1 MQKLQGQRVKELAD
15 ELGYDKQ
22 TLVTRI
28 NELDLGFS
36 VDNFMSRLGESEV
49 EALKEALDEADEGGN
64 EVDDDVDD
72 GIGPTTIRSS
82 GSDTPEPESVES
94 SPGVSSR
101 EPDTTSSDEKAV
113 AEADEADEDDT
124 GSGSTSAGVAGI
136 ESTGEARPDTVRDRA
151 GSATVEVPDQ
161 EEPEVETETAERDE
175 ESADVE
181 VDETSEDETLDE
193 TPPEVEAEADT
204 DEEVEEPPTDEAD
217 VDDQPE
223 QADVDDESDEDD
235 EVEVESDEHE
245 EDEASETTEEAEEE
259 DADEVEA
266 KSTSDDDTGSKRTP
280 EQEAPSSPEDDSAS
294 TSEPSSDEPDA
305 VPNIADEEEE
315 DGARVVGEI
324 SQNVIKD
331 RLEAEG
337 KEFEEEEEED
347 DDQENEQMSDHRRRV
362 VEGDDLYDEDSRNR
376 SRGSDQDQQQQQ
388 TEITQ
393 AAEHKRVIEMEDVI
407 SVSELAEEM
416 GAKAGEVAM
425 KLMESG
431 MQATANTSLDYETAT
446 LIAEEFGYQVENTA
460 FDITEFY
467 DTSPDPEEQRESRPP
482 VVTVMGHVDHGKT
495 TLLDAIRESDVADE
509 EHGGITQHIGAYQV
523 HTDEDDKVT
532 FIDTPGHEAFT
543 ALRARGAKATDLVV
557 LVVAADDGVMP
568 QTVEAINHAQDAD
581 VPILVA
587 VNKIDKPTANPDR
600 VKQALTEYELVPE
613 AWGGTTLYEEISA
626 KQKTNID
633 ELLDSIQVQ
642 SELEQFT
649 SNPGRRAQGIVI
661 ESELDVGRGP
671 VASVLVQRGTL
682 HQSDMIVSG
691 QYHGRARTMHNDRG
705 REIDEAGPSQPVEIT
720 GLDGVPEAGEPFFV
734 VESESDA
741 QRITE
746 HVGEQRRKED
756 MATRAKEV
764 TGSVED
770 LSAMI
775 REGELKELKVIIK
788 GDVQGSVEALK
799 EAFDSLG
806 NDEVQVKVIH
816 SGVGS
821 VTENDVNLAA
831 SSETAAVI
839 VGFNVRPDQRA
850 KEIAE
855 KQGVDI
861 LTHSVIY
868 DAIDQIKKI
877 LEGLLEPIVEER
889 VLGEVEVRELFES
902 AKAGTIAGCYVTDGE
917 VRRNA
922 NARLVRDGR
931 VVYDTDIASL
941 KRYEEDVNE
950 VREGYECGISLE
962 GYNDIKIGDTIEV
975 YDHQEITP
983 TLN

>member
-1 MQKLQGQRVKELAD
+1 MPQIEGQRVKELAD

-22 TLVTRI
+22 KLVTEI
-28 NELDLGFS
+28 NDLDLGFT
-36 VDNFMSRLGESEV
+36 VDNFMSRLDEKEI
-49 EALKEALDEADEGGN
+49 EALREALDEAGAE
-64 EVDDDVDD
+64 DDAPADVDQAVED
-72 GIGPTTIRSS
+72 EIGPAAIRSS
-82 GSDTPEPESVES
+82 KPDVVEPDADDDRSGVSTRTADDEAPDEADEEATPEAAEPEGATAESETPTEDDEASEASEPSADVGPVETETEMVTDEAVGSEVSEESESEETETPEPVEAEAETTDTAEEATVES
-94 SPGVSSR
+94 KADD
-101 EPDTTSSDEKAV
+101 EPVEAEAEASVDEATEDETETDDEPVEAEAEASDEAD
-113 AEADEADEDDT
+113 ADTSDEADEATDA
-124 GSGSTSAGVAGI
+124 S
-136 ESTGEARPDTVRDRA
+136 
-151 GSATVEVPDQ
+151 
-161 EEPEVETETAERDE
+161 
-175 ESADVE
+175 
-181 VDETSEDETLDE
+181 
-193 TPPEVEAEADT
+193 VEAEAD
-204 DEEVEEPPTDEAD
+204 E
-217 VDDQPE
+217 
-223 QADVDDESDEDD
+223 
-235 EVEVESDEHE
+235 
-245 EDEASETTEEAEEE
+245 
-259 DADEVEA
+259 
-266 KSTSDDDTGSKRTP
+266 GSQRTP
-280 EQEAPSSPEDDSAS
+280 EGEAPSTPNEPESQ
-294 TSEPSSDEPDA
+294 TSEATPDESKAP
-305 VPNIADEEEE
+305 PEGEEDE

-324 SQNVIKD
+324 SQNVIQD
-331 RLEAEG
+331 RLKAEG
-337 KEFEEEEEED
+337 KEFEDEKD
-347 DDQENEQMSDHRRRV
+347 DEPEGPQNERASSHRRV
-362 VEGDDLYDEDSRNR
+362 VEGDDLYDEDSRNQQR
-376 SRGSDQDQQQQQ
+376 SSNKQKQQQ

-416 GAKAGEVAM
+416 SVKAGEVAM

-467 DTSPDPEEQRESRPP
+467 DTSPDSEDHRESRPP

-495 TLLDAIRESDVADE
+495 TLLDAIRQSDVADE

-523 HTDEDDKVT
+523 HTGEDGKIT
-532 FIDTPGHEAFT
+532 FVDTPGHEAFT
-543 ALRARGAKATDLVV
+543 ALRARGAKVTDLVV

-568 QTVEAINHAQDAD
+568 QTVEAINHAQDAG

-587 VNKIDKPTANPDR
+587 INKIDKPTANPDR

-613 AWGGTTLYEEISA
+613 EWGGTTLYEEVSA
-626 KQKTNID
+626 KQKTNIN
-633 ELLDSIQVQ
+633 ELLESIELQ
-642 SELEQFT
+642 SELEGFGA
-649 SNPGRRAQGIVI
+649 NPNRRAQGIVV

-682 HQSDMIVSG
+682 HQSDIVVSG
-691 QYHGRARTMHNDRG
+691 QYHGRARTMHDERG
-705 REIDEAGPSQPVEIT
+705 RELDEAGPSQPVEIT

-746 HVGEQRRKED
+746 HVEEQRRKEE
-756 MATRAKEV
+756 MANRAKEV

-831 SSETAAVI
+831 SAEEAAII

-850 KEIAE
+850 KEIAD
-855 KQGVDI
+855 KQDVQI

-868 DAIDQIKKI
+868 DAVDQVKKI

-902 AKAGTIAGCYVTDGE
+902 AQAGTIAGCYVTDGE

-922 NARLVRDGR
+922 NVRLVRDGR
-931 VVYDTDIASL
+931 VVYDTGIASL

-975 YDHQEITP
+975 YDYQEITP